1 MKILKTSLA
10 RRISS
15 SRIGGTK
22 VKLAG
27 RTALLPNMEV
37 PTVIQRLTAAQ
48 IDAIPQDRFTVSV
61 VDSGPIVL
69 GHYSGGGGG
78 GKSSLHALR
87 QKGKIRKG
95 KIGNKTSSFVIN
107 PSSIDKVEINGT
119 QFYTTIVTLLNKAR
133 ESADSLYDINIK
145 LTQEQRHSTSQKN
158 HSKLFL
164 PPIDEGNM
172 TGCIKKAI
180 AHFFNGKEICKIC
193 GIELKPTAFC
203 LLMHDYFRRI
213 NILENQAHTPFCKY
227 LKDCVLPGM
236 PITFTSR
243 TFINYAN
250 DYKDYEEAFTNPDK
264 LDINFNVHPKTTG
277 TFQDAFH
284 EIGYYFHKSEYFER
298 LRDMRSNLGKF
309 GI

>member
-10 RRISS
+10 GRQLQTRFN
-15 SRIGGTK
+15 GTK
-22 VKLAG
+22 VELAG

-37 PTVIQRLTAAQ
+37 PVVIQRLTEAQ
-48 IDAIPQDRFTVSV
+48 IRAIPKDRFTVSL
-61 VDSGPIVL
+61 VDTGPIAFSD
-69 GHYSGGGGG
+69 YKGGGGG
-78 GKSSLHALR
+78 GRVFRRTLR
-87 QKGKIRKG
+87 QTRKTHNG
-95 KIGNKTSSFVIN
+95 REGSKPQSFLIN

-145 LTQEQRHSTSQKN
+145 LTQEQRHSTSPKN
-158 HSKLFL
+158 YSKLFL

-250 DYKDYEEAFTNPDK
+250 DYKDHEEAFTNPDK